1 MRYSTIKRSVLSH
14 IDQYSV
20 AGTPVAKTYNNQED
34 YLLRIP
40 ELINEAL
47 VTIRTT
53 VKPAP
58 QVHTLW
64 GGQEHGDMMR
74 FFLPENFWTL
84 RSGGVSVVRD
94 GEFRKTNNYRLQGK
108 YILVPK
114 NSGTYTIEYYKYPER
129 LPPVEDLT
137 DDFDLDEDIEV
148 IQAATYYAAANLVLR
163 EDEFMYTA
171 LFNDFES
178 RLMRLSN
185 GITTEVHPVEDAY
198 SFGAAGW
205 CE

>member
-20 AGTPVAKTYNNQED
+20 AGTPVAETYNNQAD
-34 YLLRIP
+34 YLRRIP

-53 VKPAP
+53 VKPEP
-58 QVHTLW
+58 QVYALRH
-64 GGQEHGDMMR
+64 GQEYGDMLR
-74 FFLPENFWTL
+74 FFLPEDFWSLKT
-84 RSGGVSVVRD
+84 GGVSVTRD
-94 GEFRKTNNYRLQGK
+94 GRFQKTNEYRLQGK

-114 NSGTYTIEYYKYPER
+114 NSGTYTVEYYQYPER
-129 LPPVEDLT
+129 LPVDDELT

-148 IQAATYYAAANLVLR
+148 IQAATYYAAANLILR

-185 GITTEVHPVEDAY
+185 GITAEVHPVEDAY